1 MWQDDMLM
9 KKLLL
14 ILLLSC
20 AGCSAVDTIPQA
32 AAPAAA
38 SSSAPVPDED
48 AASLLVR
55 IRNTI
60 GSASCTSSV
69 ECKTVG
75 VGARACGGPEGYLAY
90 STSETPPASLEA
102 LAARHA
108 ERRRAAVSA
117 SGMISTCNV
126 LPDPGAVCD
135 KGSCRVGSD
144 FN

>member
-1 MWQDDMLM
+1 M
-9 KKLLL
+9 KQLLPTLLL
-14 ILLLSC
+14 TLLLSC
-20 AGCSAVDTIPQA
+20 AGCSAVDSTP
-32 AAPAAA
+32 PAATARVATPSAA
-38 SSSAPVPDED
+38 SDED

-60 GSASCTSSV
+60 GSASCTESV

-90 STSETPPASLEA
+90 STSVTASAPLEA

-108 ERRRAAVSA
+108 ERKRATVSA
-117 SGMISTCNV
+117 TGRASTCNV
-126 LPDPGAVCD
+126 IPDPGAVCD
-135 KGSCRVGSD
+135 QGLCRVRSD

>member
-1 MWQDDMLM
+1 M
-9 KKLLL
+9 KQLLPTLLL
-14 ILLLSC
+14 TLFLSC
-20 AGCSAVDTIPQA
+20 AGCSAVDPTPSTA
-32 AAPAAA
+32 T
-38 SSSAPVPDED
+38 PVVATPVVLPDED
-48 AASLLVR
+48 APNLLVR

-60 GSASCTSSV
+60 GSASCTASD

-90 STSETPPASLEA
+90 STSVTASAPLEA

-108 ERRRAAVSA
+108 ERRRAEVSA
-117 SGMISTCNV
+117 SGRASTCNF

-135 KGSCRVGSD
+135 QGLCHVRSD